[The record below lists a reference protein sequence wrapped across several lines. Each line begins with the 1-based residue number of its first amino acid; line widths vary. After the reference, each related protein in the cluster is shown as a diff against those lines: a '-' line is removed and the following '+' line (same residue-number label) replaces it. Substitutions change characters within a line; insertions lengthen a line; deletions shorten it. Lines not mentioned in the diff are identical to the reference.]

1 MNNLFSVKD
10 KVILITGASSGLG
23 CHFARVLALA
33 GAKVALG
40 ARRLDRL
47 ERIASEITQN
57 SGVVFINKLDVT
69 QVDEIKQFVSGTL
82 DRLGPI
88 DVLINNAGVDARTNL
103 FETNDADWTPVIET
117 NLKGAVLM
125 TQAVAPHLIKNKKG
139 GSIINISSVS
149 DVLAFKG
156 GNPAYMLSKAGIA
169 HFTHL
174 LSLELAEFNIR
185 ANTIAPGV
193 FQTEINEDLFG
204 TDISKALEQKIPL
217 QKFGELHDLDGVL
230 FLLCSDASRY
240 MTGTTIRVD
249 GGLGVNKLQL

>member
-23 CHFARVLALA
+23 CHFARILAQA

-47 ERIASEITQN
+47 EKIAGEIRQN
-57 SGVVFINKLDVT
+57 SGFVFINKLDVT
-69 QVDEIKQFVSGTL
+69 QVDEIKQFVASAI
-82 DRLGPI
+82 DQLGMI

-103 FETNDADWTPVIET
+103 FETSEADWIPVIET
-117 NLKGAVLM
+117 NLKGAVMM
-125 TQAVAPHLIKNKKG
+125 TQAVAPHMVEKKKG

-156 GNPAYMLSKAGIA
+156 GNPAYMLSKAGLA

-185 ANTIAPGV
+185 ANTIAPGI
-193 FQTEINEDLFG
+193 FQTGRCTQE
-204 TDISKALEQKIPL
+204 K
-217 QKFGELHDLDGVL
+217 
-230 FLLCSDASRY
+230 
-240 MTGTTIRVD
+240 TG
-249 GGLGVNKLQL
+249 